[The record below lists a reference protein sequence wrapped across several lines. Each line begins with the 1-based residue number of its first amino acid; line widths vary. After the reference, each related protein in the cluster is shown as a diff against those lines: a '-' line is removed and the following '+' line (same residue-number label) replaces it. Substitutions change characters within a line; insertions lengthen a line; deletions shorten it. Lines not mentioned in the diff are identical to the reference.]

1 MRALAKYSTPA
12 VAGMLVFAVACSE
25 AVSPDGDRLSL
36 DPGAPAAARK
46 NPGSVPPPADVT
58 PPTAPVISLTGF
70 GRRHISLAW
79 SATDDRTVTL
89 YYRLT
94 VNGAA
99 DPYGPTWDKSRTYFA
114 LQPSTTYTF
123 IARASDYAGNLS
135 APSQPLTVTTK
146 ARDPGDTQPPSV
158 PTDVWAADIGSPT
171 EFHLTWTPS
180 TDNADVQADLH
191 YEVYVNGVLSDVVPG
206 KTQSVNYGVF
216 GQNTVEVFAVDSNG
230 NRSAAGTTTIV
241 F

>member
-1 MRALAKYSTPA
+1 MRAPAKYSIPA
-12 VAGMLVFAVACSE
+12 LAGLIVFAVACSE

-36 DPGAPAAARK
+36 DPAASDAARK

-70 GRRHISLAW
+70 GRGHISLAW

-94 VNGAA
+94 VNGSA
-99 DPYGPTWDKSRTYFA
+99 DPYGPTWDKSRTYYA

-135 APSQPLTVTTK
+135 APSEPVTVTTK

-158 PTDVWAADIGSPT
+158 PTNVWAADIGSPT

-180 TDNADVQADLH
+180 TDNSDVQADLH
-191 YEVYVNGVLSDVVPG
+191 YEVYVNGTLSDVVAG
-206 KTQSVNYGVF
+206 KAFSVNYGVF
-216 GQNTVEVFAVDSNG
+216 GHNTVAVFAVDTNG
-230 NRSAAGTTTIV
+230 NKSAAATTTID